1 MLQRDIPNTVPEH
14 GRSAA
19 DYIRGASLDDAT
31 SFFARAAASL
41 GTEMEINR
49 GEHLLLP
56 TTRDTIVFICSG
68 ATKLIAKA
76 SSDREQI
83 VAFHF
88 QGDLVSIAA
97 PEMHVYWL
105 EALRSTKVVT
115 FPAQALLDASE
126 ADPIFMKSIL
136 HRSLV
141 SLFRC
146 RDKALG
152 LGRKT
157 AQERLASFFVTM
169 AERIGTIS
177 DGKCDLELPMSRG
190 DIADS
195 LGLTIETVSRQ
206 FSELRNAG
214 LIETYG
220 RFHVT
225 LLDLPALAD
234 RSGHF

>member
-1 MLQRDIPNTVPEH
+1 MLQQEIPATVSENGKSP
-14 GRSAA
+14 A
-19 DYIRGASLDDAT
+19 DYRRDASLGDTT
-31 SFFARAAASL
+31 SFFARAAVSL
-41 GTEMEINR
+41 GTKMEIKR
-49 GEHLLLP
+49 GEHLHLP
-56 TTRDTIVFICSG
+56 ATRDAIVFIRSG

-76 SSDREQI
+76 SGDRDQI

-88 QGDLVSIAA
+88 EGDLVSISA
-97 PEMHVYWL
+97 PDMHVYWL
-105 EALRSTKVVT
+105 EALRDAKVVT

-126 ADPIFMKSIL
+126 ANPKFMKSIL
-136 HRSLV
+136 LRSLV

-157 AQERLASFFVTM
+157 AQERLASFFLAM
-169 AERIGTIS
+169 AERIGTTS
-177 DGKCDLELPMSRG
+177 EGKCDLELPMSRG

-214 LIETYG
+214 LIETDG

-225 LLDLPALAD
+225 LRDLPALAE
-234 RSGHF
+234 RSGRF